1 MARSLATV
9 SPLARRIRLG
19 AAVRRLRGD
28 RSAAEVAKVAGVD
41 RTVVSKVEAGDRRA
55 SLDTI
60 LRLLDALLVEPAEA
74 RELLTVAR
82 TGTATGWWNVAPYT
96 AMGERQAKIADLECG
111 AQIWDYQT
119 SMLPGLLQTEAY
131 ARYRAQ
137 FALDGGTEADVE
149 ATVRARLRR
158 QEAVFD
164 EDGDG
169 TYEVVL
175 EPQAIQRRP
184 VPPDVMREQLLHL
197 HQLAMKSTK
206 VEVRI
211 LPVDARLAEGWVP
224 RNTFAVYQYADPGD
238 LTLVA
243 VDTVSADLVLTAPRE
258 TADYARRFEE
268 LRAGA
273 LSVEESAA
281 LIHEAAESLAAE
293 A

>member
-19 AAVRRLRGD
+19 AAVRRLRGN
-28 RSAAEVAKVAGVD
+28 RPAAEVAKAAGVD

-60 LRLLDALLVEPAEA
+60 LRLLDALLVEPEEA

-96 AMGERQAKIADLECG
+96 AMGERQAKVADLECG
-111 AQIWDYQT
+111 ARIWEYQT

-131 ARYRAQ
+131 ARYRAR
-137 FALDGGTEADVE
+137 FAVDGGTEADIE
-149 ATVRARLRR
+149 ATVQARLRR
-158 QEAVFD
+158 QQAVFN

-197 HQLAMKSTK
+197 HQLATQTAK

-224 RNTFAVYQYADPGD
+224 RHPFAVYQYAGPGD

-243 VDTVSADLVLTAPRE
+243 VDTVSEDLVLTAPNVA
-258 TADYARRFEE
+258 ADYARRFQD

-273 LSVEESAA
+273 VSVEESAA
-281 LIHEAAESLAAE
+281 LIQQAAETLTAE